1 MTRWLKYLFN
11 IWPFRTIRICPIL
24 QIICQS
30 RLKICPILN
39 KRSNKLPKTL
49 HFLSKWQNFAKSGH
63 TGRRVVQNGRK
74 MSERKKEL
82 GREKS
87 QDQQTDKNEAK
98 LGTHE
103 RIYFK
108 YLLNDKERRDKRING
123 DTEGKQCD
131 QIGQFIGLWA
141 TLQSIWQQLIC
152 PNLPHS

>member
-1 MTRWLKYLFN
+1 M
-11 IWPFRTIRICPIL
+11 
-24 QIICQS
+24 
-30 RLKICPILN
+30 
-39 KRSNKLPKTL
+39 PKTL

-63 TGRRVVQNGRK
+63 PGSRVQNGRK

-87 QDQQTDKNEAK
+87 QDQQADKNEAK

-103 RIYFK
+103 RMYFK
-108 YLLNDKERRDKRING
+108 NLLNDKERRDKRING